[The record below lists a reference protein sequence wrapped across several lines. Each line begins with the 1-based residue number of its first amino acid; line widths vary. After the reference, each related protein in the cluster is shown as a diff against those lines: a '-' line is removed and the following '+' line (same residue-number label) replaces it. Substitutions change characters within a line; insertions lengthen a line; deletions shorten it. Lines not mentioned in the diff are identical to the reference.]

1 MEWPSWLILAYTGRR
16 APRRRGRDRGCPV
29 SGWGKRPVATPWIGS
44 RGQPPWTPAY
54 ENISHS
60 PPTIAAAA
68 TRAHPARASH
78 HDGGRLNCLT
88 RAIGGGRTGGCSRLE
103 ERGG

>member
-1 MEWPSWLILAYTGRR
+1 VAPTLAATAIASSQTSPATAGL
-16 APRRRGRDRGCPV
+16 PV
-29 SGWGKRPVATPWIGS
+29 GEPAAVLGVT
-44 RGQPPWTPAY
+44 GQPPWTPAY

-88 RAIGGGRTGGCSRLE
+88 RAIRGGRTGGCSR
-103 ERGG
+103 